1 MNYSMLVA
9 VLAYEVLLIVGL
21 GLWIQRRQTAVHAK
35 DEFALAGRSLPVPV
49 VAVTLALTVLG
60 TAHILGVF
68 EMAWILGAAAVWF
81 SIAHVILLVVVCLGT
96 GIWVRHLG
104 VTTVPE
110 LLDSTYGLETRLF
123 VSCVMA
129 GVMFG
134 ILTVE
139 AQGIG
144 IIFASLTD
152 WDIATGAI
160 VGGSIGILYVILAGM
175 KEIGWVNLVNAVVMY
190 VGLVLATIFVAIKL
204 PGGNFDSVADFYT
217 SRNES
222 HMISIF
228 GNTEIIQTFV
238 LGTIVAVVFSQGT
251 NQMLMQVAMAADSEK
266 TIRRALWIAAPVNGL
281 FGVFAVSLG
290 LAAKSIPEFQVLGQ
304 KVAATNMLVAYLP
317 PWLAAVLLA
326 SFLAA
331 ILSTFAILALAIA
344 TIFTNDIFKPLYRP
358 QASEATQ
365 TRVIRL
371 TIVVVAGIAISAA
384 AFLPPILAA
393 MNWLFAWLVP
403 VFWIVVFGLFWNRHQ
418 GVAIAAL
425 LASWLLNS
433 LWSFTDL
440 PAAVGM
446 ANVPNAYVTLAAT
459 LIVLVPGNLLIKGKP
474 GLFRSNESE
483 PVAGAATQ

>member
-1 MNYSMLVA
+1 MNYAMLIA
-9 VLAYEVLLIVGL
+9 VLAYEVVLIVGL
-21 GLWIQRRQTAVHAK
+21 GLWIQRRQVAHSEK
-35 DEFALAGRSLPVPV
+35 DEFALAGRSLPVSV

-81 SIAHVILLVVVCLGT
+81 SLAHVILLVVVCLGT
-96 GIWVRHLG
+96 GLWVRRLG
-104 VTTVPE
+104 VTTVPQ
-110 LLDSTYGLETRLF
+110 LLDSAYGLETRLC

-152 WDIATGAI
+152 WDIASGAI
-160 VGGSIGILYVILAGM
+160 VGGVIGILYVILAGM
-175 KEIGWVNLVNAVVMY
+175 KEIGWVNLVNATVMY
-190 VGLVLATIFVAIKL
+190 IGLILATVFVAFKL

-217 SRNES
+217 QQDQGF
-222 HMISIF
+222 MLSIF
-228 GNTEIIQTFV
+228 GNTQIIQTFV

-251 NQMLMQVAMAADSEK
+251 NQMLMQVAMAAESEK
-266 TIRRALWIAAPVNGL
+266 VIRKALWIAAPVNGL

-290 LAAKSIPEFQVLGQ
+290 LAAKSVPEFQALGQ
-304 KVAATNMLVAYLP
+304 KVAATSMLVSYLP
-317 PWLAAVLLA
+317 PWLGALLLA

-344 TIFTNDIFKPLYRP
+344 TIFANDIFKPLYKP
-358 QASEATQ
+358 DATEAMQ
-365 TRVIRL
+365 TRTIRL
-371 TIVVVAGIAISAA
+371 TIVVVAGIAIGVA

-403 VFWIVVFGLFWNRHQ
+403 VFWVVVFGLFWKRHQ
-418 GVAIAAL
+418 GVAITAL
-425 LASWLLNS
+425 LVSWLLNS
-433 LWSFTDL
+433 LWSFTDISTV
-440 PAAVGM
+440 VGFPDT
-446 ANVPNAYVTLAAT
+446 PNAYVTLVVT
-459 LIVLVPGNLLIKGKP
+459 LAILVPGNLLVSGAP
-474 GLFRSNESE
+474 GILRSRKAEA
-483 PVAGAATQ
+483 PAAEAV

>member
-1 MNYSMLVA
+1 MNYPMLIA
-9 VLAYEVLLIVGL
+9 VLAYEVLLIVGI
-21 GLWIQRRQTAVHAK
+21 GLWIQRRQATQHAK
-35 DEFALAGRSLPVPV
+35 DEFALAGRTLPVPV

-68 EMAWILGAAAVWF
+68 EMAWLIGAAAVWF
-81 SIAHVILLVVVCLGT
+81 SLAHVILLVIVCLGT
-96 GIWVRHLG
+96 GLWVRRLG
-104 VTTVPE
+104 VTTVPQ
-110 LLDSTYGLETRLF
+110 LLDTTYGLELRLC
-123 VSCVMA
+123 VTCVMA

-160 VGGSIGILYVILAGM
+160 VGGIMGILYVILAGM
-175 KEIGWVNLVNAVVMY
+175 KEIGWVNVVNAIVMY
-190 VGLVLATIFVAIKL
+190 VGLILATIFVAIRL
-204 PGGNFDSVADFYT
+204 PGGSFDSVAEFYL
-217 SRNES
+217 SSNQA

-228 GNTEIIQTFV
+228 GNAAILQTFV
-238 LGTIVAVVFSQGT
+238 LGTIIAVVFSQGT
-251 NQMLMQVAMAADSEK
+251 NQMLMQPAMAADSER
-266 TIRRALWIAAPVNGL
+266 TIRRALWIAAPVNGM

-290 LAAKSIPEFQVLGQ
+290 LAAKSIPEFQALGQ

-317 PWLAAVLLA
+317 PWLGAILLA

-331 ILSTFAILALAIA
+331 ILSTFAILALAISTLFA
-344 TIFTNDIFKPLYRP
+344 NDIYKPLFRP
-358 QASEATQ
+358 GSTETEQ

-371 TIVVVAGIAISAA
+371 TIIVVAGIAIGAA

-403 VFWIVVFGLFWNRHQ
+403 VFWIVVFGLFWKRHQ

-425 LASWLLNS
+425 IVSWVLNS
-433 LWSFTDL
+433 LWSFTSL
-440 PAAVGM
+440 PAAMGM
-446 ANVPNAYVTLAAT
+446 ADAPNAYVTLLGT
-459 LIVLVPGNLLIKGKP
+459 LLVLVPGNMLVTAPP
-474 GLFRSNESE
+474 GLLRSGASGSPE
-483 PVAGAATQ
+483 GAAA

>member
-1 MNYSMLVA
+1 MNYAMLIA
-9 VLAYEVLLIVGL
+9 VLAYEVVLIVGL
-21 GLWIQRRQTAVHAK
+21 GLWIQRRQATHSER
-35 DEFALAGRSLPVPV
+35 DEFALAGRSLPVSV

-81 SIAHVILLVVVCLGT
+81 SLAHVILLVVVCLGT
-96 GIWVRHLG
+96 GVWVRRLG
-104 VTTVPE
+104 VTTVPQ
-110 LLDSTYGLETRLF
+110 LLDSAYGLETRLC

-160 VGGSIGILYVILAGM
+160 VGGVIGILYVILAGM
-175 KEIGWVNLVNAVVMY
+175 KEIGWVNLVNATVMY
-190 VGLVLATIFVAIKL
+190 IGLILATVFVAFKL

-217 SRNES
+217 QQNQDF
-222 HMISIF
+222 MLSIF
-228 GNTEIIQTFV
+228 GNTQIIQTFV

-251 NQMLMQVAMAADSEK
+251 NQMLMQVAMAAESEK
-266 TIRRALWIAAPVNGL
+266 VIRKALWIAAPVNGL

-290 LAAKSIPEFQVLGQ
+290 LAAKSIPEFQALGQ
-304 KVAATNMLVAYLP
+304 KVAATSMLVSYLP
-317 PWLAAVLLA
+317 PWLGALLLA

-344 TIFTNDIFKPLYRP
+344 TIFANDIFKALYKP
-358 QASEATQ
+358 DATEALQ
-365 TRVIRL
+365 TRTIRL
-371 TIVVVAGIAISAA
+371 TIVVVAGIAIGVA

-403 VFWIVVFGLFWNRHQ
+403 VFWVVVFGLFWKRHP
-418 GVAIAAL
+418 GVAITAL
-425 LASWLLNS
+425 LVSWLLNS
-433 LWSFTDL
+433 LWSFTEIST
-440 PAAVGM
+440 AVGFPN
-446 ANVPNAYVTLAAT
+446 APNAYVTLAAT
-459 LIVLVPGNLLIKGKP
+459 LAILVPGNFLVSGAP
-474 GLFRSNESE
+474 GILRSKNTEA
-483 PVAGAATQ
+483 PAAAGA

>member
-1 MNYSMLVA
+1 MNYGMLIA
-9 VLAYEVLLIVGL
+9 VLAYEVIVIVGL
-21 GLWIQRRQTAVHAK
+21 GVWIQRRQASSHAK
-35 DEFALAGRSLPVPV
+35 DEFALAGRSLPMPV

-96 GIWVRHLG
+96 GLWVRRLG

-110 LLDSTYGLETRLF
+110 LLDSTYGLETRLC

-144 IIFASLTD
+144 IIFASLTN
-152 WDIATGAI
+152 WDIATGAV
-160 VGGSIGILYVILAGM
+160 VGGCIGILYVIFAGM
-175 KEIGWVNLVNAVVMY
+175 KEIGWVNVVNAIVMY
-190 VGLVLATIFVAIKL
+190 CGLVLATVFVAFKL
-204 PGGNFDSVADFYT
+204 PGRSYDAVAEFY
-217 SRNES
+217 RQADQN

-228 GNTEIIQTFV
+228 GNTEIMLTFV

-251 NQMLMQVAMAADSEK
+251 NQMLMQVAMAADSER

-290 LAAKSIPEFQVLGQ
+290 LAAKSLPEFQVLGQ
-304 KVAATNMLVAYLP
+304 KVAATSMLVAYLP
-317 PWLAAVLLA
+317 PWLAALLLA

-344 TIFTNDIFKPLYRP
+344 TIFANDIYKPLYRP
-358 QASEATQ
+358 GSTEASQ

-371 TIVVVAGIAISAA
+371 TIIVVAGIAIAAA

-403 VFWIVVFGLFWNRHQ
+403 VFWIVVFGLFWKRHQ

-425 LASWLLNS
+425 LISWLLNC
-433 LWSFTDL
+433 LWSFTEL
-440 PAAVGM
+440 PAALGM
-446 ANVPNAYVTLAAT
+446 ANAPNAYVTLAAT
-459 LIVLVPGNLLIKGKP
+459 LFILVLGNILVKGIP
-474 GLFRSNESE
+474 GLLRTGTMIPHPE
-483 PVAGAATQ
+483 AAV

>member
-1 MNYSMLVA
+1 MNYPMLIA
-9 VLAYEVLLIVGL
+9 VLAYEVLLIVGI
-21 GLWIQRRQTAVHAK
+21 GVWIQRHRAAQREK
-35 DEFALAGRSLPVPV
+35 DEFALAGRTLPIPV

-81 SIAHVILLVVVCLGT
+81 SLAHVILLVVVCLGT
-96 GIWVRHLG
+96 GLWVRRLG
-104 VTTVPE
+104 VTTVPQ
-110 LLDSTYGLETRLF
+110 LLDTTYGLELRLC
-123 VSCVMA
+123 VTCVMA

-152 WDIATGAI
+152 WDIATGAL
-160 VGGSIGILYVILAGM
+160 VGGVIGILYVILAGM
-175 KEIGWVNLVNAVVMY
+175 KEIGWVNVVNAIVMY
-190 VGLVLATIFVAIKL
+190 LGLILATIFVAINL

-217 SRNES
+217 SSDQS

-228 GNTEIIQTFV
+228 GNAAIMQTFV

-251 NQMLMQVAMAADSEK
+251 NQMLMQVAMAADSER

-281 FGVFAVSLG
+281 FGVFAVALG
-290 LAAKSIPEFQVLGQ
+290 LAAKSIPEFEALGQ

-317 PWLAAVLLA
+317 PWLGAFLLA

-331 ILSTFAILALAIA
+331 ILSTFAILALAIS
-344 TIFTNDIFKPLYRP
+344 TIFANDIYKPLFRP
-358 QASEATQ
+358 ASTEKEQ

-371 TIVVVAGIAISAA
+371 TIVVVAGIAIGVA

-403 VFWIVVFGLFWNRHQ
+403 VFWVVVFGLFWKRHQ
-418 GVAIAAL
+418 GVAITAL
-425 LASWLLNS
+425 LVSWALNS
-433 LWSFTDL
+433 LWSFTSL
-440 PAAVGM
+440 PAAMGM
-446 ANVPNAYVTLAAT
+446 ADAPNAYVTLVAA
-459 LIVLVPGNLLIKGKP
+459 LVILVPGNLMVTAAP
-474 GLFRSNESE
+474 GLLRRDAPGSAER
-483 PVAGAATQ
+483 ATA